1 MECGLHLTIAMTM
14 RAQPVK
20 VSGTKVATDG
30 TVLGRYKA
38 CGRCKGT
45 GWWGG
50 EVFRG
55 CFGWGGRNGVPGSG
69 RAFVENA
76 AGKIAR
82 LEAHAAEV
90 RAEIERET
98 AYLPRARFGRKQI
111 EQRIE
116 ASRANLARI
125 EADIADARSEA
136 L

>member
-1 MECGLHLTIAMTM
+1 MTM

-20 VSGTKVATDG
+20 VSGTKVTADG
-30 TVLGRYKA
+30 TVLGTYKA
-38 CGRCKGT
+38 CRRCKGT

-50 EVFRG
+50 EILRG
-55 CFGWGGRNGVPGSG
+55 CFGCGGRNGVPGSG
-69 RAFVENA
+69 RVFVENA

-98 AYLPRARFGRKQI
+98 AYLPRARFGRKQL

-125 EADIADARSEA
+125 EGEIADARAA

>member
-1 MECGLHLTIAMTM
+1 MTM

-20 VSGTKVATDG
+20 VSGSKVAADG

-38 CGRCKGT
+38 CRRCQGT

-50 EVFRG
+50 EVLRG
-55 CFGWGGRNGVPGSG
+55 CFGCGGRNGVPGSG
-69 RAFVENA
+69 RVLVENA
-76 AGKIAR
+76 AGTIAR

-98 AYLPRARFGRKQI
+98 VYLPRARFGRKQI

-125 EADIADARSEA
+125 EADIADARSGA